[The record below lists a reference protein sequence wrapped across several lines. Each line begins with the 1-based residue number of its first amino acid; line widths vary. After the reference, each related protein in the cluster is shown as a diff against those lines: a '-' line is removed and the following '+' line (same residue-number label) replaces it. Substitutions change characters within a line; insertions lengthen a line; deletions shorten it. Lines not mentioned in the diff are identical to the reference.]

1 MKARL
6 EEARKRAVLL
16 GAIVACGMATAAS
29 PASAAT
35 FSARET
41 HQGLVIDHANGTT
54 GKLVANGWFRR
65 PGEPALV
72 YREAGVAVAGVW
84 ETGPGAAVVRSGTT
98 EKAPVLGR
106 IVPSWNDDELRL
118 TIEPAGGA
126 AVRTTVFERASGG
139 GGALDRGT
147 STRNALTGTY
157 RATLHATGGKEVG
170 WLSVDI
176 DPEGATQFSGDL
188 PTAIPP
194 ALAAAAAA
202 AVVGEVDF
210 IYGNVVD
217 VSPLRR

>member
-1 MKARL
+1 M
-6 EEARKRAVLL
+6 
-16 GAIVACGMATAAS
+16 C
-29 PASAAT
+29 
-35 FSARET
+35 
-41 HQGLVIDHANGTT
+41 T
-54 GKLVANGWFRR
+54 G
-65 PGEPALV
+65 
-72 YREAGVAVAGVW
+72 
-84 ETGPGAAVVRSGTT
+84 VVRGQLH
-98 EKAPVLGR
+98 LGLR
-106 IVPSWNDDELRL
+106 PLELQL
-118 TIEPAGGA
+118 
-126 AVRTTVFERASGG
+126 

>member
-6 EEARKRAVLL
+6 EEARTRTVLL
-16 GAIVACGMATAAS
+16 GAIVACGIAAAAP

-41 HQGLVIDHANGTT
+41 DRGLLIDRADGTT
-54 GKLVANGWFRR
+54 GRLVANGRFWH

-72 YREAGVAVAGVW
+72 YREGGVAVAGVW
-84 ETGPGAAVVRSGTT
+84 ETGPDAAVVRSGTT

-126 AVRTTVFERASGG
+126 AVQTTVFERASGG
-139 GGALDRGT
+139 GAALDRGT
-147 STRNALTGTY
+147 STRHALAGTY
-157 RATLHATGGKEVG
+157 RATLHATGGGEVG

-176 DPEGATQFSGDL
+176 DPEGATRVSGDL
-188 PTAIPP
+188 PPASPP

-202 AVVGEVDF
+202 AVEGEVDL

-217 VSPLRR
+217 VTPLRR